1 MGGVRSAVY
10 ATETSLEVYLTYTT
24 EETEKVEVT
33 KMTEKLGGNME
44 QAIRMLASEKKK
56 KK

>member
-1 MGGVRSAVY
+1 
-10 ATETSLEVYLTYTT
+10 
-24 EETEKVEVT
+24 
-33 KMTEKLGGNME
+33 MTEKLGGNME